1 MATMQSVQT
10 RMQMRMR
17 NSSVFDHFWAYLFL
31 IIAGLFVLL
40 PLLIV
45 LMQSLSTNTE
55 ISRWPP
61 QVFPANPTLAA
72 YQQVFA
78 QPDIRLVQWLG
89 NSLFAAACYVT
100 AVMLICTPAA
110 YAFSRLKFPGS
121 GLIFGIMLVTIML
134 PSQVTL
140 IPNFLL
146 MRDLKFIDTFYALII
161 PGAAN
166 VFAVFLLRQFF
177 MQIPAE
183 LEEAAIL
190 DGAGYWGRFRHVI
203 LPLSTNALTALA
215 IFTFLGHYNDLF
227 WPFIVTNSIEM
238 RTLPVGLTILNSSYA
253 GQYRPLIL
261 AGAVFATVPILIV
274 YVIFQQRIIKGVT
287 MTSGMGG
294 R

>member
-1 MATMQSVQT
+1 MTA
-10 RMQMRMR
+10 RAK
-17 NSSVFDHFWAYLFL
+17 NLSVFSHFWTYLFL
-31 IIAGLFVLL
+31 AIAGLFVLL

-45 LMQSLSTNTE
+45 TMQSFSTNAE

-61 QVFPANPTLAA
+61 QIFPANPTLAA
-72 YQQVFA
+72 YQTVFA
-78 QPDIRLVQWLG
+78 QPDIRLFTWLG
-89 NSLFAAACYVT
+89 NSVYAAAAYVV

-110 YAFSRLKFPGS
+110 YAFARLKFPGS
-121 GLIFGIMLVTIML
+121 NVLFGLLLVTIMI

-146 MRDLKFIDTFYALII
+146 MRDLKFIDTFNALIW

-177 MQIPAE
+177 MQIPYE

-190 DGAGYWGRFRHVI
+190 DGATYFGRFRHVI

-215 IFTFLGHYNDLF
+215 IFTFLGHYNDLL

-274 YVIFQQRIIKGVT
+274 YIIFQQRIIKGVT